1 MPHRYP
7 PQRALHD
14 RSETAVSYLEA
25 ALARIED
32 AEGEGAKAFVAVH
45 AETARAAAE
54 NSDRL
59 RAAGIIP
66 SPLSGLTVS
75 IKDLLDEAGQ
85 VTRAGSV
92 ARDDAPPAFQDS
104 PVVAQ
109 LRAAGA
115 VIVGRTNMTE
125 FAFSGLG
132 LNPHYGTPRNPFGRE
147 LGAGASGRIPGGS
160 SSGAAV
166 SVSDGMA
173 HVAIGSDTG
182 GSVRIP
188 AAFCGLVGFKPT
200 ARRVPLTGTLPLST
214 TLDSIGPLA
223 KTVDLCAQ
231 ADAILA
237 GDPNAPVPAAFN
249 VHGLRLLAPSTMVLD
264 GMDATVA
271 AVYERTLSLLAAA
284 GARIVETSLP
294 VLNDLQAIGARGGFS
309 APEAYAWHRDL
320 LARRGDDYDPRV
332 RSRIEKAAT
341 VTAVDYIEAL
351 ALRAAF
357 VDAMVAA
364 LAPYDAMIMPT
375 VPIIAPL
382 FTEVESD
389 EDYTRLNLLALRNPA
404 IVNLADGCA
413 LTLPCHRPGEP
424 PVGVSLVGA
433 PMQDRRI
440 LAIGRA
446 LEPLL
451 RSA

>member
-1 MPHRYP
+1 
-7 PQRALHD
+7 
-14 RSETAVSYLEA
+14 
-25 ALARIED
+25 
-32 AEGEGAKAFVAVH
+32 
-45 AETARAAAE
+45 
-54 NSDRL
+54 
-59 RAAGIIP
+59 
-66 SPLSGLTVS
+66 
-75 IKDLLDEAGQ
+75 
-85 VTRAGSV
+85 
-92 ARDDAPPAFQDS
+92 
-104 PVVAQ
+104 
-109 LRAAGA
+109 
-115 VIVGRTNMTE
+115 
-125 FAFSGLG
+125 
-132 LNPHYGTPRNPFGRE
+132 
-147 LGAGASGRIPGGS
+147 
-160 SSGAAV
+160 
-166 SVSDGMA
+166 MA